1 MDTQNI
7 QQPVEPYRGKGALDA
22 FFNLTYLV
30 TLGWTAISFGG
41 VIFQI
46 INKYFA
52 IGNYVYGYESYY
64 TSVLRFHLAS
74 LIIVMPI
81 FLIITGILHKQYKE
95 HKLNF
100 QSGIHRWLTYL
111 MLFIAFC
118 NIIGGLIAVV
128 NAFLKGDFFSSFI
141 LKAVTVL
148 VIALGVFGYN
158 FYDLRRKDFEAKS
171 QVSIIS
177 LALVIILTVAAIIG
191 AFVIMGSPAKARLYE
206 YDNQRVNDLSSLRG
220 QIQYYYDTNKKLP
233 VDLSDPQLG
242 QFKDPDTKQP
252 YEYQTLGDKQFQ
264 LCANFS
270 LDASLSSDGPTPE
283 TRGMG
288 AWYYHK
294 TGRQCYKLEAQD
306 QQGVVKPIP
315 GPIPVPNH

>member
-7 QQPVEPYRGKGALDA
+7 QQPADQYRGKGALDA
-22 FFNLTYLV
+22 FFNLAYLV
-30 TLGWTAISFGG
+30 TLAWTAISFGG
-41 VIFQI
+41 IIFQI
-46 INKYFA
+46 INKYFG

-64 TSVLRFHLAS
+64 SSALRFHLAS

-81 FLIITGILHKQYKE
+81 FLIVTGILHRQYKE

-118 NIIGGLIAVV
+118 NIIGGLIAIV
-128 NAFLKGDFFSSFI
+128 NSFLKGEFFSSFI

-158 FYDLRRKDFEAKS
+158 FYDLRRQGFETKS
-171 QVSIIS
+171 QISVIS
-177 LALVIILTVAAIIG
+177 LALVIILSIAAIIG
-191 AFVIMGSPAKARLYE
+191 AFVIMGSPAKARLTE
-206 YDNQRVNDLSSLRG
+206 YDNQRVNDLSNLRG
-220 QIQYYYDTNKKLP
+220 QIQYYYDTNKRLP

-242 QFKDPDTKQP
+242 QFKDPETKQP
-252 YEYQTLGDKQFQ
+252 YEYQVLGDKQFQ

-270 LDASLSSDGPTPE
+270 LNASSPTDQ
-283 TRGMG
+283 GMYKPTES
-288 AWYYHK
+288 WYYHK
-294 TGRQCYKLEAQD
+294 AERQCYKLEVQD
-306 QQGVVKPIP
+306 QQVPIKPIP
-315 GPIPVPNH
+315 GPIPVN

>member
-7 QQPVEPYRGKGALDA
+7 PTQPQSTQHGKGALDA

-46 INKYFA
+46 INKYFG

-64 TSVLRFHLAS
+64 TTTIRFHLAS
-74 LIIVMPI
+74 LIIVTPI

-128 NAFLKGDFFSSFI
+128 NGFLKGEFFSSFI
-141 LKAVTVL
+141 LKAITVL

-158 FYDLRRKDFEAKS
+158 LYDLRRKDYDTRS
-171 QVSIIS
+171 QVSLIS
-177 LALVIILTVAAIIG
+177 LIVVIILGLAAIVG
-191 AFVIMGSPAKARLYE
+191 GFVIMGSPAKARLYG
-206 YDNQRVNDLSSLRG
+206 YDNQRVNDLSSLSY
-220 QIQYYYDTNKKLP
+220 QVQDYYTTNKKLP
-233 VDLSDPQLG
+233 SDLSEPQFQ
-242 QFKDPDTKQP
+242 QFKDPETKQP
-252 YEYQTLGDKQFQ
+252 YEYSTASDKQYQ
-264 LCANFS
+264 LCAAFS
-270 LDASLSSDGPTPE
+270 LDSPSQADGRNYMGPE
-283 TRGMG
+283 

-294 TGRQCYKLEAQD
+294 AGRQCYKLEAQD
-306 QQGVVKPIP
+306 QKDAIKPIP
-315 GPIPVPNH
+315 GPVPVN